1 MKYIINESQL
11 KMIRKYMKTFIN
23 EADVPD
29 WYIQGDRDPNAPW
42 NKSDEPDEDGEYGD
56 KVKSLSIFYMSR
68 ENMLSKKNNPK
79 LNEDDFS
86 VRVDLNFLADY
97 DGNILQIC
105 DMDGD
110 ILTNPNDI
118 MSSLDI
124 DAPQNM
130 EKQKMQ
136 IKNMLRQKVVSKN
149 IVDYIDSLDTNENI
163 GNNDEIT
170 AYVVMNDK

>member
-42 NKSDEPDEDGEYGD
+42 NQSDDDEDGEYGD

-68 ENMLSKKNNPK
+68 ENMLAMKNNPK

-97 DGNILQIC
+97 DGNALQIC

-110 ILTNPNDI
+110 IITNPNAIID
-118 MSSLDI
+118 SLDI

-136 IKNMLRQKVVSKN
+136 IKNMLRQKVVSKT
-149 IVDYIDSLDTNENI
+149 IVEYIDSLDTNENV
-163 GNNDEIT
+163 GNNDEIS

>member
-42 NKSDEPDEDGEYGD
+42 NQSDDDEDGEYGD

-136 IKNMLRQKVVSKN
+136 IKNMLRQKVVSKT

-170 AYVVMNDK
+170 AYAVMNDK

>member
-23 EADVPD
+23 EAEIPD
-29 WYIQGDRDPNAPW
+29 SYIQGDNDPNAPW
-42 NKSDEPDEDGEYGD
+42 NQSDDDEDGEYGD

-68 ENMLSKKNNPK
+68 ENMLSMKNNPR
-79 LNEDDFS
+79 LYEDDFS
-86 VRVDLNFLADY
+86 VRVDLNFLANY
-97 DGNILQIC
+97 DGEALAIS

-110 ILTNPNDI
+110 IIRNPNDI
-118 MSSLDI
+118 ISSLDI
-124 DAPQNM
+124 SAPQNM

-136 IKNMLRQKVVSKN
+136 ITNMLRQKVVSKT
-149 IVDYIDSLDTNENI
+149 IVEYIDSLDINENVA
-163 GNNDEIT
+163 NDDELT